1 MAHVLTREPT
11 RDDVGSDPR
20 RPPVDLRH
28 VAEVRDVREP
38 VREHTSGTGR
48 GIGDRDQ
55 LDAVTAE
62 HGLQAE
68 AEALVSREQRHH
80 AKRAAA
86 TAAHSSDPAAKPWQ
100 RRASRHRSRKRRL
113 EATRIASLREC
124 PGVHS
129 GWVAAV
135 RWRRCSITTR

>member
-55 LDAVTAE
+55 LDAVTTE

-68 AEALVSREQRHH
+68 ARGPRIPRTTTPREARGRDGGSRVLVLAEAPDRELPRV
-80 AKRAAA
+80 
-86 TAAHSSDPAAKPWQ
+86 TLEPVPCGEPLPLDGLGLGLGE
-100 RRASRHRSRKRRL
+100 RRG
-113 EATRIASLREC
+113 
-124 PGVHS
+124 PPV
-129 GWVAAV
+129 VNAV
-135 RWRRCSITTR
+135 